1 MGVEEPEEHEDRH
14 LPEEAI
20 EEESEE
26 SGKRRRHRKRIKIRK
41 RVKIKRKESPKKK
54 ARKLVENVAWV
65 VVVAAFIV
73 TLIILLLQLD
83 FSSKQR
89 QKSRTVSELIHH
101 PNVKPEINNQSYF
114 V

>member
-1 MGVEEPEEHEDRH
+1 MGLEEPEEHEDGQ
-14 LPEEAI
+14 LPKEAT
-20 EEESEE
+20 EEESQEP
-26 SGKRRRHRKRIKIRK
+26 GKRRRHRKRIKIRK

-54 ARKLVENVAWV
+54 ARKLIETVAWV
-65 VVVAAFIV
+65 IVVAAFIV

-89 QKSRTVSELIHH
+89 QKSRSVNERFHH
-101 PNVKPEINNQSYF
+101 QNVKPKINNQSYF